1 MLCLR
6 IGQENYH
13 FPAISCSIQE
23 RFLKKWKKKLK
34 GNLSEKNL
42 RSKQCEN
49 KFHKICLLSGPK
61 FGNDWRSVLIVYLIN
76 TFFRFSFILIE
87 VFVKVYT

>member
-1 MLCLR
+1 MISLTSIWMKLFWKPVESWKKSVLCLR
-6 IGQENYH
+6 LGQENYH

-49 KFHKICLLSGPK
+49 KFHKIM
-61 FGNDWRSVLIVYLIN
+61 SVVWP
-76 TFFRFSFILIE
+76 
-87 VFVKVYT
+87 